1 MLSILMTKL
10 RKHLIDSQA
19 DLYTTHLSITH
30 MTFKLKPDS
39 GRESVELRHTEGVKS
54 ENRDF
59 HQTWHENQKTLC
71 TMQVDGTRGGPCR
84 IFGEI
89 GQTENRVPLLVKKKT
104 QGNPLSGCPHKTPH
118 YANKRWRCI
127 NKPPEPK
134 ENRKYP
140 SQHLV
145 PSLS

>member
-1 MLSILMTKL
+1 MSYHE
-10 RKHLIDSQA
+10 RRFQVSQA

-39 GRESVELRHTEGVKS
+39 GRESVELRRTEGVKS
-54 ENRDF
+54 EYRDF
-59 HQTWHENQKTLC
+59 HHTPHENQKTLY
-71 TMQVDGTRGGPCR
+71 TMQVDGTKGGPCR

-89 GQTENRVPLLVKKKT
+89 GQTEKRVPLPVKKTT
-104 QGNPLSGCPHKTPH
+104 QGNPLSGCPQKTPN
-118 YANKRWRCI
+118 YA